1 MIDDGA
7 IVLLIAAFLDY
18 LIGDPLSLPHPVQGM
33 GKIIA
38 WLSNLIIRLTE
49 NSTWRRLGGIL
60 LGLILIFGSGGLVWV
75 MIHLTRKVSPLL
87 SFPLEVILLASCFA
101 GRSLRQAAVAVLAP
115 LKVQEIVAARTQ
127 LSYYVGRD
135 TQDLSSTEISRA
147 VLETV
152 AENTTDGVTAPLFY
166 AIIGLLIPSI
176 GSGPLA
182 IAYKAAS
189 TLDSMV
195 GYQREPFTDIGWFSA
210 KFEDFLTW
218 LPCRL
223 TVITVGLIAGKL
235 STVWQICQRDA
246 TKDPSPN
253 AGWSEC
259 AYAVVLGVQLG
270 GKNTYQGV
278 VKEKPLLGNPD
289 FPITEEKIEQGLR
302 LTRICFLSW
311 LVFGVALELLG
322 NLPPSL
328 FFF

>member
-1 MIDDGA
+1 
-7 IVLLIAAFLDY
+7 
-18 LIGDPLSLPHPVQGM
+18 
-33 GKIIA
+33 
-38 WLSNLIIRLTE
+38 
-49 NSTWRRLGGIL
+49 
-60 LGLILIFGSGGLVWV
+60 
-75 MIHLTRKVSPLL
+75 
-87 SFPLEVILLASCFA
+87 LLASCFA
-101 GRSLRQAAVAVLAP
+101 GRSLRNAAVAVLTP
-115 LKVQEIVAARTQ
+115 LKNQEIETARTQ

-135 TQDLSSTEISRA
+135 TADLSSSEIARA
-147 VLETV
+147 VLETI

-166 AIIGLLIPSI
+166 AMIGLFIPSI
-176 GSGPLA
+176 GSVPLA
-182 IAYKAAS
+182 VAYKAAS

-223 TVITVGLIAGKL
+223 TVFTIGLIAGKL
-235 STVWQICQRDA
+235 GTVLKICQRDA

-278 VKEKPLLGNPD
+278 VKEKPLLGEPH
-289 FPITEEKIEQGLR
+289 FSITEEKIEEALR

-311 LVFGVALELLG
+311 LVLGVALKLLG
-322 NLPPSL
+322 NLSFFRARSL
-328 FFF
+328 